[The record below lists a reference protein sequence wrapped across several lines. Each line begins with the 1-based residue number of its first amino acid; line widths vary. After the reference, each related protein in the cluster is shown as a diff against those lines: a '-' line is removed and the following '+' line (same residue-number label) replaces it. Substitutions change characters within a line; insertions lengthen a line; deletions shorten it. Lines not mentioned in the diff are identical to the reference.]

1 MELIVISFNGL
12 YMRRE
17 VSSPNQTTALTKF
30 LNFFNLKNIHIYN
43 LWHLMSSMCEVE
55 LNICSM
61 ITKSKPVA
69 LRCQRKKVSSE
80 NKFVGIQQGAEGR
93 ANG

>member
-1 MELIVISFNGL
+1 
-12 YMRRE
+12 
-17 VSSPNQTTALTKF
+17 
-30 LNFFNLKNIHIYN
+30 
-43 LWHLMSSMCEVE
+43 MSSMCEVE